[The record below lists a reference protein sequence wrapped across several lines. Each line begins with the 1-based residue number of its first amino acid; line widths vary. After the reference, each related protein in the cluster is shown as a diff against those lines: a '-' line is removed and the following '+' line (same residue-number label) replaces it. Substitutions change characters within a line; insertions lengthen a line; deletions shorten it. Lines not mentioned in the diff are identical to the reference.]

1 VVTPP
6 VNDIARG
13 SGLLENSIAAVDA
26 SSWGLLL
33 LHGGESM
40 DLLQRISTN
49 DCAGCVPGTAVQ
61 TVLVNEKAKIVDA
74 VVIVNTRGGIL
85 MTTSPGQSAHVK
97 AWLERFIIMEDITV
111 EDVTDRFVC
120 SLVFG
125 TPGLLH
131 AHFSLTP
138 HLDPPFTSGA
148 GHVHFSYYSHPAVLV
163 IAASA
168 EAMVSEFASQA
179 IPVLSADAF
188 DCFRV
193 RYGIPGAGREIAA
206 TVNPLEAGMKR
217 IVSFTKGCYI
227 GQEVIARLET
237 YRKVQRLLCLLR
249 LDPYPRTSISPEI
262 IGEQGIHGYI
272 TTIVAGA
279 EGADAGLAL
288 GVVRSPVVGAR
299 FTADNGAV
307 GAVIEQIFEY

>member
-33 LHGGESM
+33 LRGGEAI

-85 MTTSPGQSAHVK
+85 MTTSPGQSALVK

-111 EDVTDRFVC
+111 EDVTDRFAC
-120 SLVFG
+120 ALVLG
-125 TPGLLH
+125 NPELLH
-131 AHFSLTP
+131 AHFPVTTR
-138 HLDPPFTSGA
+138 LDTTFPTGA
-148 GHVHFSYYSHPAVLV
+148 GHVHFSYFSHPAVLV

-168 EAMVSEFASQA
+168 EAMGSEFASQS
-179 IPVLSADAF
+179 IPVVSADAF
-188 DCFRV
+188 DSYRV
-193 RYGIPGAGREIAA
+193 RNGIPGAGREIAA

-217 IVSFTKGCYI
+217 IVCFTKGCYI

-237 YRKVQRLLCLLR
+237 FRKVQKLLCLVR
-249 LDPYPRTSISPEI
+249 LEPPPKAAISPEI

-288 GVVRSPVVGAR
+288 AVMRAPAVGAR

-307 GAVIEQIFEY
+307 GAVIERIFE